1 MSPAN
6 ESKRTALEEKLRAV
20 DYQLRS
26 EMRAR
31 GFDPEQD
38 DNVALTAPLAKLYVE
53 REDLRAE
60 LESLGADGSS
70 SGDNQGS

>member
-6 ESKRTALEEKLRAV
+6 ESKRTWLEEKLRAV
-20 DYQLRS
+20 DYRLRS

-38 DNVALTAPLAKLYVE
+38 DNVALTAPLAKLYTE
-53 REDLRAE
+53 RENLRAE
-60 LESLGADGSS
+60 LESLIEDDSS
-70 SGDNQGS
+70 ASE

>member
-38 DNVALTAPLAKLYVE
+38 DNVALTAPLAKLYAE